1 MKRNNHYISRC
12 YQRNFADP
20 VGTENIYCFR
30 RSYQRWVSKSSK
42 GIGWLRDL
50 YTTIDEEDVETD
62 EFESFL
68 QFVENHVAPVLRK
81 QGENPQP
88 LSSDERYAIA
98 YFTALLISRSP
109 RCIDFAGDVAG
120 RIAMDAFNSA
130 TPHIRCKMEE
140 QLGFDLPVRIDPDK
154 YSVEVSRNTIL
165 VGSLQFAQIVAPQL
179 CDLTWM
185 FLMTDNSHPFI
196 TTDWPALVR
205 SEGDKVIYDASLP
218 LSSTVAILMRHVGK
232 EGAGNARPKDVEY
245 MNRRAL
251 CRAAEFVVCRQTS
264 FPGDSELKSWASDSS
279 SVHAGM

>member
-20 VGTENIYCFR
+20 VGTENIFCFR

-50 YTTIDEEDVETD
+50 YTTTDEEDVETD
-62 EFESFL
+62 EFEDFL
-68 QFVENHVAPVLRK
+68 QFIENHVAPVLRK
-81 QGENPQP
+81 QGEDPQP

-109 RCIDFAGDVAG
+109 RCIDFAGKVAG
-120 RIAMDAFNSA
+120 RAVIDAFNSVA
-130 TPHIRCKMEE
+130 PSVRRKAQE
-140 QLGFDLPVRIDPDK
+140 QLGFEFPDQIDPDK
-154 YSVEVSRNTIL
+154 FSVEVSKDMIL
-165 VGSLQFAQIVAPQL
+165 AGSLQFAQNVTSQL
-179 CDLTWM
+179 LDLNWT
-185 FLMTDNSHPFI
+185 FLVTDDSHPFI
-196 TTDWPALVR
+196 TTDWPALVQ
-205 SEGDKVIYDASLP
+205 SEGDNVVYDASLP

-251 CRAAEFVVCRQTS
+251 CRAAEFVVCRQES